1 MAIRTISTRMAIEG
15 EAKYKQSIAS
25 CNAELKTLKSSLA
38 LVDSSFKGNANSME
52 ALTAKGKALADM
64 QAAQAAKISELENA
78 LKNAQDHQKAYA
90 DAAEEAGKKV
100 SEYQSSLEKL
110 KQSSDDTQKE
120 QAELT
125 AEIEKWKKVQAEAEQ
140 ANYSAVKG
148 VQNWQQQLNKAKI
161 EQNDLKEAVRQNNQ
175 YLDEA
180 ASSAD
185 GCATSI
191 DEYGKA
197 VEASAASTKEAVE
210 GEKAYKQSVS
220 NCDSELK
227 TLKSSLALVESQYRG
242 NANSV
247 EALMV
252 KGEALTD
259 IQAKQAEKVQ
269 TLGEA
274 LQNAQEHQKKY
285 SDAAAE
291 AGQKVAECKDSLEK
305 LKQSTGDTMEE
316 QAALTAEIKKWQQAQ
331 TEAEESTEAAAQSV
345 QEWQQRLNSAK
356 VEQGDL
362 AEATQKNN
370 QYLEEAEKSAD
381 GCAKSIDKYGKE
393 VDAAE
398 ENTRSFA
405 DALKDGLVTG
415 AKAAGAAIAAVGT
428 AAVAGVK
435 FLNDIAESTEEYRAA
450 QGKLNTAFEA
460 AGFSTGTAKEAYQT
474 LYAVLGDTDNA
485 TESAQLLAQL
495 ATAEE
500 DVAKWG
506 DIAAGVTGTFGDA
519 LPINSLIEASNE
531 TAKVGEVTGA
541 LADALNWV
549 GISEDEFNSKLSA
562 CADETERTALI
573 TDTLTET
580 YQNATDI
587 FKENNATVL
596 EANKAQAE
604 LDDTMARLGGR
615 VAEVKTALTAEFA
628 PALADVV
635 DAFVGL
641 TEGADGAEEALAE
654 AIDGLIGQAAEKL
667 PELLEFGTEII
678 LNVLNGLAEA
688 SPQLAEGAVTVVTS
702 LAEGLIEALPQLAEA
717 GAQLIAGLVEGLAEA
732 LPDLLPAGAEAVT
745 QLVQALVD
753 NVPLLADAA
762 LELVTG
768 LADGILDA
776 APTLLEALPELI
788 ESIVSTLLEAVPE
801 ITEAGVE
808 LLSALVEDLPE
819 IIDSIVEVLPEIIES
834 VIDTLLEQLPD
845 LAEAGVELLTALVTD
860 LPEISATIAEG
871 LTELLGAIKD
881 KLVDSIPE
889 MVETGVEL
897 LTSLI
902 DDLPQIIW
910 EICQALPEIIDGM
923 IGVLEEGVDLFEDV
937 GGALV
942 EGLWNGI
949 QSLAGWLWDKVSGWI
964 SGIWDGVLDFF
975 GINSPSK
982 QMAWV
987 GEMLVEGLAG
997 AVSTKGQKAVDA
1009 VGKMTGD
1016 MLSRVEDEK
1025 DVLVSAYKNIAQA
1038 AADGV
1043 EEALPS
1049 KVLTTSLEESRAACQ
1064 ELMTTL
1070 AGERYAVAS
1079 STAALRT
1086 LVDVENRSA
1095 AQKDA
1100 MAKKAAELNKAV
1112 PDLGLA
1118 YDATTDSINMTT
1130 EALEKLIDQAEDQ
1143 KLYEARVERLG
1154 ELYTEQE
1161 QLSLELEAARE
1172 ALSEAEAEG
1181 SEGVQVLQESIEA
1194 LTGAQSENAA
1204 QIAELEA
1211 ATADYGESQAEA
1223 AAKAQAMTERITTLT
1238 EEVDKLHTSYEDIR
1252 KKAED
1257 SMESQLGLFNELDG
1271 SAQTSIDSLIETLRG
1286 QVEYM
1291 RVYAENIRLA
1301 MELGV
1306 DKGLVQKL
1314 SDGRQES
1321 AQILAAIV
1329 QGGQQQIDALN
1340 DQFARVELGKGY
1352 FAKTVADMEID
1363 FKEKMDALV
1372 SDLNDAINEM
1382 DLHDEAYTIGM
1393 NNVLGLLNGAD
1404 SQRDELVDQ
1413 YAQMGKDALAAY
1425 KREVGQASPSKKFRQ
1440 AGRYNIQG
1448 IIQGVES
1455 EKARLEAAYT
1465 EAAQAALHSMER
1477 AMPSTFLEPRN
1488 PSPAEQT
1495 AAIAAAVRQTADNRP
1510 VIQLNIDHMEVRSDA
1525 DIDNVTQKLYY
1536 MVARETR
1543 GRGGVL

>member
-1 MAIRTISTRMAIEG
+1 MAVRTISTKLAVEG
-15 EAKYKQSIAS
+15 EGQYKQSIAA

-38 LVDSSFKGNANSME
+38 LVESEFKGNANSME
-52 ALTAKGKALADM
+52 ALTAKGKALADI
-64 QAAQAAKISELENA
+64 QAEQEKKVQTLSDA
-78 LKNAQDHQKAYA
+78 LKNAQGHQKAYA
-90 DAAEEAGKKV
+90 DAAAEAGKMV
-100 SEYQSSLEKL
+100 ADYEESLEKL
-110 KQSSDDTQKE
+110 RQSTGDTQQE

-125 AEIEKWKKVQAEAEQ
+125 AEIEKWKHIQEEAEQ
-140 ANYSAVKG
+140 ATNAATKG
-148 VQNWQQQLNKAKI
+148 VQNWQQQLNSAKV
-161 EQNDLKEAVRQNNQ
+161 EQNSISEVIQKNNQ

-180 ASSAD
+180 AASAD

-191 DEYGKA
+191 D
-197 VEASAASTKEAVE
+197 
-210 GEKAYKQSVS
+210 Q
-220 NCDSELK
+220 
-227 TLKSSLALVESQYRG
+227 
-242 NANSV
+242 
-247 EALMV
+247 
-252 KGEALTD
+252 
-259 IQAKQAEKVQ
+259 
-269 TLGEA
+269 
-274 LQNAQEHQKKY
+274 
-285 SDAAAE
+285 
-291 AGQKVAECKDSLEK
+291 
-305 LKQSTGDTMEE
+305 
-316 QAALTAEIKKWQQAQ
+316 
-331 TEAEESTEAAAQSV
+331 
-345 QEWQQRLNSAK
+345 
-356 VEQGDL
+356 
-362 AEATQKNN
+362 
-370 QYLEEAEKSAD
+370 
-381 GCAKSIDKYGKE
+381 YGKE
-393 VDAAE
+393 VKKAADSSSDCADSIEEYSKEAQAAE
-398 ENTRSFA
+398 EGTRSFA
-405 DALKDGLVTG
+405 DALKDSLVTG

-506 DIAAGVTGTFGDA
+506 GIVAGVTGTFGDA

-549 GISEDEFNSKLSA
+549 GISEDEFNDKLSA

-573 TDTLTET
+573 TNTLAET

-596 EANKAQAE
+596 EANRAQAE

-615 VAEVKTALTAEFA
+615 VAEVKTELTAEFA

-641 TEGADGAEEALAE
+641 TEGADGAEEALAD

-688 SPQLAEGAVTVVTS
+688 APQLAEGAVTVVTS

-762 LELVTG
+762 LGLVTG
-768 LADGILDA
+768 LADGILEA
-776 APTLLEALPELI
+776 APTLLEALPELV

-1038 AADGV
+1038 AADGM

-1143 KLYEARVERLG
+1143 KLYEARVERLS

-1211 ATADYGESQAEA
+1211 ATADYGESQAGA

-1440 AGRYNIQG
+1440 AGRYDIQG
-1448 IIQGVES
+1448 IIQGAES

-1495 AAIAAAVRQTADNRP
+1495 AAIVSAISNREGGVVNHFHIAELNVRDDT
-1510 VIQLNIDHMEVRSDA
+1510 
-1525 DIDNVTQKLYY
+1525 DIDRI
-1536 MVARETR
+1536 ARELYDLAQRKSRSR
-1543 GRGGVL
+1543 GGGVL